1 MIWMKKQKKRMWF
14 GIIVGIIGILCIS
27 VFAFINQPS
36 FGRLP
41 QGARLERIK
50 RSPHYHDGQFNNLH
64 PTQMMTSDE
73 GRFGAMLSFLF
84 RKTENL
90 RPENA
95 VPVIKTD
102 LHKLKRDEN
111 VLIWFGHSSYFIQI
125 DGKRFLVDPVFCM
138 ASPVSFVNKPFK
150 GTDVYKPE
158 DMPDIDYLVITHDH
172 WDHLD
177 YRTVMQ
183 LKERIGRVVCP
194 LGVGE
199 HFEYWGFDSD
209 RIVELDWN
217 ESCGLSDGFRIHCL
231 PARHFSG
238 RGLQRN
244 RSLWA
249 SFLVES
255 PSRRVYLAGDGGYD
269 AHFAEIG
276 RRFAP
281 IDLAVVENGQYNA
294 DWRYIH
300 LMPEKLPDAIRDLR
314 PARVLTVHHSKFAL
328 SRHAWDEPLKNAAE
342 AAAGDGFVL
351 LQPMIGEIVPLADTV
366 RRYEAWW
373 RGID

>member
-1 MIWMKKQKKRMWF
+1 
-14 GIIVGIIGILCIS
+14 
-27 VFAFINQPS
+27 
-36 FGRLP
+36 
-41 QGARLERIK
+41 
-50 RSPHYHDGQFNNLH
+50 
-64 PTQMMTSDE
+64 
-73 GRFGAMLSFLF
+73 
-84 RKTENL
+84 
-90 RPENA
+90 
-95 VPVIKTD
+95 
-102 LHKLKRDEN
+102 
-111 VLIWFGHSSYFIQI
+111 
-125 DGKRFLVDPVFCM
+125 
-138 ASPVSFVNKPFK
+138 
-150 GTDVYKPE
+150 
-158 DMPDIDYLVITHDH
+158 
-172 WDHLD
+172 
-177 YRTVMQ
+177 MQ

-199 HFEYWGFDSD
+199 HFEYWGFNSD

-276 RRFAP
+276 HRFAP

-342 AAAGDGFVL
+342 ALIEPIKAFVASPRDERIETL
-351 LQPMIGEIVPLADTV
+351 DAFCGEMIEKV
-366 RRYEAWW
+366 
-373 RGID
+373 GILESRLPISSGRSE

>member
-199 HFEYWGFDSD
+199 HFEYWGFNSD

-269 AHFAEIG
+269 THFAEIG

>member
-1 MIWMKKQKKRMWF
+1 MWF

-177 YRTVMQ
+177 YRTVKS
-183 LKERIGRVVCP
+183 LKDRVGKVICG

-199 HFEYWGFDSD
+199 HFEYW
-209 RIVELDWN
+209 
-217 ESCGLSDGFRIHCL
+217 
-231 PARHFSG
+231 
-238 RGLQRN
+238 
-244 RSLWA
+244 
-249 SFLVES
+249 
-255 PSRRVYLAGDGGYD
+255 
-269 AHFAEIG
+269 
-276 RRFAP
+276 
-281 IDLAVVENGQYNA
+281 
-294 DWRYIH
+294 
-300 LMPEKLPDAIRDLR
+300 
-314 PARVLTVHHSKFAL
+314 
-328 SRHAWDEPLKNAAE
+328 
-342 AAAGDGFVL
+342 
-351 LQPMIGEIVPLADTV
+351 
-366 RRYEAWW
+366 
-373 RGID
+373 